1 MNSTKKDILF
11 IHHQPI
17 ISGSIQ
23 SLLLLIN
30 YLKKNNFNIKVLF
43 LQTEGNA
50 LPLFKKAGIEYFTNN
65 DITTYA
71 HAYGAYRKFLT
82 KKPWQPITLLIKTF
96 YSVKKAREILNQ
108 HNPNLIYLNSS
119 VLIPFAIAAKQLNI
133 KVIWHL
139 REQIHDGIIG
149 IRKKIIQYL
158 FRNYAT
164 KIISISKVNAN
175 SLGLNNIEVIYN
187 SVDFNIFNHQ
197 LNNKEWE
204 EKYNL
209 KDKIVVSFVG
219 GNLQS
224 KGADI
229 FINTAVQLKKVY
241 GDKILF
247 ILSGNFNTNSKGYQ
261 NKIDRFVL
269 NSIESNNML
278 DSVIFTGVLNNISN
292 LLSVSNILVWS
303 ANVPHFA
310 RPILEAMAMG
320 VPVVATNFQSS
331 QEIITNEK
339 DGLLAEKNYLSF
351 AKSIERIIND
361 VELYKKIQYNSLIK
375 AKQLFDAEQNNYLIS
390 NIITKIL

>member
-11 IHHQPI
+11 IHHQPV